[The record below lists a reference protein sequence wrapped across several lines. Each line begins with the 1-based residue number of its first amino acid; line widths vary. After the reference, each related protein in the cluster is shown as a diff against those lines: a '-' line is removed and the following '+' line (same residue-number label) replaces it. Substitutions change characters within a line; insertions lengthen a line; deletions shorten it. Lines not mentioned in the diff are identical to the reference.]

1 MAEQL
6 KRAGRPGPRA
16 IGIDEISIRKGHT
29 YRIVVSEL
37 IRKRPI
43 WFVGEDRFLLLVFTP
58 FSLRTSR
65 RAVCCGSTSA
75 LNDAR
80 AAAS

>member
-1 MAEQL
+1 MSL
-6 KRAGRPGPRA
+6 
-16 IGIDEISIRKGHT
+16 RKGHT

-37 IRKRPI
+37 IGMRQIP
-43 WFVGEDRFLLLVFTP
+43 FDGDDRFLLLVFTY
-58 FSLRTSR
+58 FSQRTSR
-65 RAVCCGSTSA
+65 RAVHCGSTRA